1 MSQRPLLRALGGVTS
16 KYSLMA
22 LGQRDT
28 VWVPLGDQS
37 TQDVQA
43 SCQMRH
49 RANMHPVSK
58 LGHLEIQL
66 GTPVRAIHTPVLFQG
81 FYLPLLSQITVPRS
95 SVGKRCLGGWVRD
108 HGRAAL
114 TLVASDRRVGNHHI
128 ADGYRDL
135 DLVDATDKRPLGDSA
150 KSADSI

>member
-1 MSQRPLLRALGGVTS
+1 MVSGPGYSHSRAFPGFLF
-16 KYSLMA
+16 A
-22 LGQRDT
+22 LIELNHG
-28 VWVPLGDQS
+28 PLG
-37 TQDVQA
+37 
-43 SCQMRH
+43 
-49 RANMHPVSK
+49 
-58 LGHLEIQL
+58 
-66 GTPVRAIHTPVLFQG
+66 
-81 FYLPLLSQITVPRS
+81 LPSA
-95 SVGKRCLGGWVRD
+95 KRCLGGWVRD

>member
-1 MSQRPLLRALGGVTS
+1 MHSDCPPQMAGIRLSAVTVGGLS
-16 KYSLMA
+16 
-22 LGQRDT
+22 
-28 VWVPLGDQS
+28 GDPWS
-37 TQDVQA
+37 A
-43 SCQMRH
+43 
-49 RANMHPVSK
+49 
-58 LGHLEIQL
+58 
-66 GTPVRAIHTPVLFQG
+66 VRAIHTPVLSQG

-135 DLVDATDKRPLGDSA
+135 DLVDAAGL
-150 KSADSI
+150 